1 MGKYI
6 LQESYHHIIK
16 SNGNYPASHCKFI
29 CLETVMIIHI
39 WISLN
44 WFKKYTWKFL
54 YHKCPYICMGFFWNT
69 LEKQPGNGNLYQWCN
84 WKTIIKERFNT
95 GISKIH
101 PKITSKC
108 VSNHVHNIYS
118 SGCINSFKFKLK
130 EIPDNVDE
138 VNRESACT
146 FQLKNFLNSNWD
158 NTFACKHLFLSQLC
172 KYYM

>member
-69 LEKQPGNGNLYQWCN
+69 LESNLITVTCINDVTEEQLS
-84 WKTIIKERFNT
+84 NT
-95 GISKIH
+95 GITKIH
-101 PKITSKC
+101 QKITSKC
-108 VSNHVHNIYS
+108 VSNHVHNIFYS
-118 SGCINSFKFKLK
+118 SDCINSFKFKSK
-130 EIPDNVDE
+130 EIPENVDE
-138 VNRESACT
+138 VNGESACT
-146 FQLKNFLNSNWD
+146 LQPKIS
-158 NTFACKHLFLSQLC
+158 
-172 KYYM
+172 